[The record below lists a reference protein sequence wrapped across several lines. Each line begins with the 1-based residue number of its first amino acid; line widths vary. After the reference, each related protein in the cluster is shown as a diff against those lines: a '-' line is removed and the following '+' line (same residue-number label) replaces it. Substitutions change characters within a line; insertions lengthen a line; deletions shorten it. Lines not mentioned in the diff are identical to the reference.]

1 MRTVLIM
8 MQSPAIDII
17 SLKRKKR
24 TFPAAKKPADM
35 KQAKKA
41 DAKKQAKKPLP
52 PKKQQRSK
60 PFSFTTNDVLTARYM
75 LKKTNLTF

>member
-41 DAKKQAKKPLP
+41 AAKNPSPQKSSKEVN
-52 PKKQQRSK
+52 RSA
-60 PFSFTTNDVLTARYM
+60 SLQM
-75 LKKTNLTF
+75 MC